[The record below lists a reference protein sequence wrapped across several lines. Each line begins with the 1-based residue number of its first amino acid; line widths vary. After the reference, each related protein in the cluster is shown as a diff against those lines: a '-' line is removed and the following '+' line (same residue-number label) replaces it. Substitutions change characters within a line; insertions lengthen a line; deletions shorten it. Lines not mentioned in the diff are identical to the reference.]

1 VTILVVVAAMVV
13 AVMVLAVVC
22 GGVSDTCHRGIG
34 GDSGCA
40 SGHSGGS
47 DDSGFYLQGGRVVD
61 KAPSSFTWN
70 KYSI

>member
-1 VTILVVVAAMVV
+1 MVTILVVVAAMVV
-13 AVMVLAVVC
+13 AVMVLAVVVVC
-22 GGVSDTCHRGIG
+22 GCVSDTCHRGIG

-61 KAPSSFTWN
+61 KAPSSFT
-70 KYSI
+70 